1 MPLRPLPKRTVL
13 LAEVEVQALVWEPEF
28 APATVIAKVVLAL
41 AAVAVA
47 AAKPDGWGAPHVKA
61 RLGLLAGRRMVFDM
75 EISSL
80 CISSALG

>member
-47 AAKPDGWGAPHVKA
+47 KPDGWGAPHVKA
-61 RLGLLAGRRMVFDM
+61 RLGLPAGRRMVFDM

-80 CISSALG
+80 CISFALG